1 MPRGAR
7 PGERRGGR
15 QKGTRN
21 HITDGI
27 REIARGFID
36 DPVYRAALKA
46 RLEAG
51 TAGTMESLLW
61 GYGYGKPALD
71 HAADGSVPTSI
82 TITF

>member
-21 HITDGI
+21 HVTDGI

-61 GYGYGKPALD
+61 HYGHGKPALD
-71 HAADGSVPTSI
+71 HAADGALPTAI
-82 TITF
+82 TIHF

>member
-15 QKGTRN
+15 AKGTRN
-21 HITDGI
+21 HITDDI
-27 REIARGFID
+27 RAIARGFVD

-51 TAGTMESLLW
+51 TAGPMELRLW
-61 GYGYGKPALD
+61 DYGHGLPARDLE
-71 HAADGSVPTSI
+71 GGTPLPVTI
-82 TITF
+82 TIAL